1 MLCLGKLC
9 FMAREI
15 ATDAVATIKEGRIEL
30 LTNFFAFSP
39 TRGVIILNLEY
50 SAIKEM
56 NVATYIVAM
65 GSAPNLRAT

>member
-39 TRGVIILNLEY
+39 TRGVIILNLNIEQ
-50 SAIKEM
+50 
-56 NVATYIVAM
+56 
-65 GSAPNLRAT
+65 PRR